1 MALSRKK
8 WNNII
13 ILASIMMISILT
25 LLDKKTAKLP
35 DDAQPLFDD
44 NSPLVQLQLDTLWLN
59 KGSKAWQC
67 HPDVLNCQSWAK
79 AWSEIHL
86 SALGQDIDFPATID
100 EDTDKHGA
108 QRVVIQIADK
118 QQPQLWQFY
127 PIQGLLESPA
137 KNWYLIPPSQRE
149 ALSPII
155 KAKAVIDN

>member
-25 LLDKKTAKLP
+25 LLKNKTATLP
-35 DDAQPLFDD
+35 DDALPLFDN
-44 NSPLVQLQLDTLWLN
+44 NSSLVQLQLDTLWLN

-67 HPDVLNCQSWAK
+67 HPDILNCQSWAK

-86 SALGQDIDFPATID
+86 SALGQDINILTAI
-100 EDTDKHGA
+100 EDDIDKHSA

-127 PIQGLLESPA
+127 PKQGLLESPA

-155 KAKAVIDN
+155 KAKVSVNH

>member
-25 LLDKKTAKLP
+25 LLDQKTAKLP
-35 DDAQPLFDD
+35 DDAHPLFDD
-44 NSPLVQLQLDTLWLN
+44 NSPLVQLQLDALWLN
-59 KGSKAWQC
+59 KGSRAWQC
-67 HPDVLNCQSWAK
+67 HPDVLNCQFWAK

-86 SALGQDIDFPATID
+86 SALGQGIDILAAID
-100 EDTDKHGA
+100 EDIDKQSA

-127 PIQGLLESPA
+127 PKHGLLKSPA
-137 KNWYLIPPSQRE
+137 NNWYLIPPVNVKPYHR
-149 ALSPII
+149 
-155 KAKAVIDN
+155 

>member
-25 LLDKKTAKLP
+25 LLDKQTAKLP

-59 KGSKAWQC
+59 KGSKVWQC

-86 SALGQDIDFPATID
+86 SALAQSIDFPAAID
-100 EDTDKHGA
+100 DHLNKPRA
-108 QRVVIQIADK
+108 QRLVIQIADK

-127 PIQGLLESPA
+127 PKQGLLESPA
-137 KNWYLIPPSQRE
+137 ENWYLIPPSQRE

-155 KAKAVIDN
+155 RAKALIDH

>member
-25 LLDKKTAKLP
+25 LLKNKTATLP
-35 DDAQPLFDD
+35 DDARPLFDN
-44 NSPLVQLQLDTLWLN
+44 NSSLVQLQLDTLWLN

-67 HPDVLNCQSWAK
+67 HPDILNCQSWAK

-86 SALGQDIDFPATID
+86 SALGQDIDILAAID
-100 EDTDKHGA
+100 DDIDKHSA

-127 PIQGLLESPA
+127 PKQGLLESPA

-155 KAKAVIDN
+155 KAKVSVNH

>member
-1 MALSRKK
+1 
-8 WNNII
+8 
-13 ILASIMMISILT
+13 MMISILT
-25 LLDKKTAKLP
+25 LLKNKTATLP
-35 DDAQPLFDD
+35 DDALPLFDN
-44 NSPLVQLQLDTLWLN
+44 NSSLVQLQLDTLWLN

-67 HPDVLNCQSWAK
+67 HPDILNCQSWAK

-86 SALGQDIDFPATID
+86 SALGQDINILTAI
-100 EDTDKHGA
+100 EDDIDKHSA

-127 PIQGLLESPA
+127 PKQGLLESPA

-155 KAKAVIDN
+155 KAKVSVNH